1 MKLVGIGITNF
12 RSIGSSPVYIDL
24 EKKVSILIGANN
36 SGKSNVIKAL
46 LWLAEHGRNPPKNI
60 DQLDQ
65 HMQAGANQPGYAF
78 EVVIEVD
85 DQAGIKPGSR
95 ARFCAQ
101 VKDRRFTCEATPF
114 DEMCWNVFSEVRSH
128 YTNNFYSGQPL
139 DEVQKSEKVKLAEN
153 MVENLISHLPKMYLV
168 PQFRQIREG
177 EYSLD
182 GAGIIGTLASWQRPG
197 PGKQEDKAR
206 FRQIQNLVRH
216 LLHAPEIELD
226 VDHEKKHIM
235 VTRNGLRLP
244 LESYGTGIH
253 ELIILATALYS
264 QENAL
269 FCIEEPEIHL
279 HPRLQKEL
287 LNFLLTQT
295 NNRYVLTT
303 HSHALLTPSDEVQVT
318 HLRSVSGVTEAW
330 QVDAT
335 EDAMRVLD
343 DLGVRASDI
352 LQANYVIWVEGPSDR
367 AYIKRW
373 LQLLADDLREGIEY
387 SVMFYGGRLLS
398 HLSLG
403 REDSGETASSAAE
416 QLIPLLRLNQH
427 AAVVM
432 DSDCKKKEAALN
444 ASKTRV
450 QEECQR
456 SKSHCWVTH
465 GREIENYLAP
475 RAVACA
481 YKEKTGE
488 EPAEL
493 KVRRYDTLE
502 RALKRAYKDKWKNG
516 FSYNGAKADWAR
528 LIAKQTNLD
537 DLEQQLCTDLEPII
551 LAIRAANQ

>member
-12 RSIGSSPVYIDL
+12 RSIGSSPVYINL
-24 EKKVSILIGANN
+24 EKKVNILIGANN

-46 LWLAEHGRNPPKNI
+46 LWLDGKEPRKPKKVG
-60 DQLDQ
+60 QLDR
-65 HMQAGANQPGYAF
+65 HMQVGTNQPGYAF
-78 EVVIEVD
+78 EILIEQEENV
-85 DQAGIKPGSR
+85 GLKPGTR
-95 ARFCAQ
+95 GKFVTQ
-101 VKDRRFTCEATPF
+101 LKDGQYSCTATPF
-114 DEMCWNVFSEVRSH
+114 DEMHWRDFA
-128 YTNNFYSGQPL
+128 
-139 DEVQKSEKVKLAEN
+139 EVQKTYAGRYYISEPSDAELEAAKLHLADS
-153 MVENLISHLPKMYLV
+153 MVQNGEVHIPRMHLV
-168 PQFRQIREG
+168 PQFRQIKDG

-197 PGKQEDKAR
+197 PGKHEDRAR
-206 FRQIQNLVRH
+206 FGQIQDLVRH

-264 QENAL
+264 QENVL

-287 LNFLLTQT
+287 LNFILTQT

-303 HSHALLTPSDEVQVT
+303 HSHALLAPSDEVQVT

-330 QVDAT
+330 PVDAT
-335 EDAMRVLD
+335 EDALHVLD

-367 AYIKRW
+367 TYIKRW
-373 LQLLADDLREGIEY
+373 IELLAPDLRDGIEY
-387 SVMFYGGRLLS
+387 SMMFYGGRLLS
-398 HLSLG
+398 HISLG
-403 REDSGETASSAAE
+403 REDSGETGSSAPE

-427 AAVVM
+427 AAVVI
-432 DSDCKKKEAALN
+432 DSDYKKKGASLN

-488 EPAEL
+488 EPTEL
-493 KVRRYDTLE
+493 KVGRYDALE
-502 RALKRAYKDKWKNG
+502 RALMRAYEDNWKNG
-516 FSYNGAKADWAR
+516 FSYNDAKADWAR

-537 DLEQQLCTDLEPII
+537 DLGQRLRSDLEPII
-551 LAIRAANQ
+551 VAIREANQ